1 LRFLKDLWID
11 FKVLL
16 LPPELILMDLEKDNK
31 TGSPTVICII
41 RHGETD
47 WNSLGK
53 LQGTEDIELNDL
65 GREQAVATARY
76 FETET
81 WDVVVSSPLKRAF
94 ETAQIIAARLSIAK
108 VHVVEEIKERSY
120 GSASGLLPEE
130 RHSRFP
136 DGIIPD
142 QEEFEHLRQR
152 AMIGLNKIAADFKG
166 KRIIVVSHGGLTN
179 SILYSIS
186 GGEYG
191 SFKTRLKNG
200 CINKLIL
207 QDNIWKV
214 EFYNKTNED
223 LLL

>member
-1 LRFLKDLWID
+1 
-11 FKVLL
+11 
-16 LPPELILMDLEKDNK
+16 MDIAYNK
-31 TGSPTVICII
+31 ITSPTIVCII

-65 GREQAVATARY
+65 GREQAIETARY
-76 FETET
+76 FENGS
-81 WDVVVSSPLKRAF
+81 WDIVVSSPLKRAY
-94 ETAQIIAARLSIAK
+94 ETAQILASRLSIPI

-120 GSASGLLPEE
+120 GSASGLLPKE

-142 QEEFEHLRQR
+142 QEDFEHLRQR
-152 AMIGLNKIAADFKG
+152 AMVGLTKIAADFKG
-166 KRIIVVSHGGLTN
+166 QRIIVVSHGGLTN
-179 SILYSIS
+179 SILYSLS

-200 CINKLIL
+200 CINKLIF
-207 QDNIWKV
+207 QNNIWTV
-214 EFYNKTNED
+214 EFYNKTVEE
-223 LLL
+223 LGYFV